1 MLPMTV
7 RGMDLILRRGP
18 RMSHAV
24 GLKKKKRQI
33 KIGSPS
39 VNNVGSHHIS
49 EEILESFKT
58 F

>member
-1 MLPMTV
+1 MLW
-7 RGMDLILRRGP
+7 
-18 RMSHAV
+18 